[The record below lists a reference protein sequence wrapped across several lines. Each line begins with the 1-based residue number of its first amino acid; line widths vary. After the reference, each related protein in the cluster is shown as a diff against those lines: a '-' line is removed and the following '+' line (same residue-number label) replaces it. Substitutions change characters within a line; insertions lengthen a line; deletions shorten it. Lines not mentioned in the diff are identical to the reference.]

1 MSEYNWRDE
10 LRTVRQLEKG
20 LRAEIVLQEEEGHS
34 GGYGGWTEGRI
45 QRYDPSYWVVDKPRI
60 TKPDTDKQLLSKN
73 ALELMA
79 ENSSP
84 IIKYAAGKAIGVKKP
99 SGFGYYPLRIFWEE
113 RHLLVRGKI

>member
-10 LRTVRQLEKG
+10 LRAVRQLEKG
-20 LRAEIVLQEEEGHS
+20 LRAEIVLHEEEGHHE
-34 GGYGGWTEGRI
+34 GYGGWTEGRI

-60 TKPDTDKQLLSKN
+60 TKPDKDKQLLSKN

-79 ENSSP
+79 ENSPP

-99 SGFGYYPLRIFWEE
+99 SGFGYYPIRIFLEE
-113 RHLLVRGKI
+113 LPLWIRGEI